1 MKVYE
6 IIILGIFF
14 LFIIYYNF
22 FYNEEN
28 IVVGCIDLRAINY
41 NPSANK
47 GCNNNACCEYKIEKD
62 CRLED
67 HPCLCSTI
75 ENNALNQCDKIEL
88 RPVLIAIKDLNKI
101 EHSQDLKFQELVN
114 SGYTEHYYS
123 KIMEISQITYMDYV
137 HSNQESGISLQ
148 TPQYDIFIA
157 IEMMKQKDYKKA
169 LYHINQF
176 LDAPDIYLNNKLS
189 AFFNNGIGCCQ
200 YDIDWISNPD
210 HHSFQI
216 AKIIQDILYRLD
228 SNDLE
233 LDWLKLK
240 LNKLKEF
247 DKTDNTIDF
256 IENLIFSILFSIDN
270 QSLDFSDYGLNSL
283 ENYKYL
289 LSSSFNDIF
298 QNNNS
303 LFYLSS
309 QIDILVYLK
318 LMIAENFLDSLKEN
332 DPANSLLD
340 TEALSRFIEL
350 QLIYNSKLRDDS
362 FQLMLDEL
370 NSINEHYSAAKED
383 EDMDRG
389 DLENIKYTVETISNI
404 INDYYDKLKLDHSS
418 SFSDFN
424 LLAYS
429 DIDSSEFF
437 IKSRQLINYNIFIQS
452 INKFSD
458 NQWYPIFK
466 ENLIKKNG
474 PLDLINKKF
483 VDLESKF
490 LYYYDYDP
498 INWTSDTV
506 SVYHNDVKSFSIF
519 KLLFGLQSPD
529 KFNKIKTELDK
540 HQGDELGANILIR
553 SLNEWN
559 QVINGK

>member
-1 MKVYE
+1 
-6 IIILGIFF
+6 
-14 LFIIYYNF
+14 
-22 FYNEEN
+22 
-28 IVVGCIDLRAINY
+28 
-41 NPSANK
+41 
-47 GCNNNACCEYKIEKD
+47 
-62 CRLED
+62 
-67 HPCLCSTI
+67 
-75 ENNALNQCDKIEL
+75 
-88 RPVLIAIKDLNKI
+88 
-101 EHSQDLKFQELVN
+101 
-114 SGYTEHYYS
+114 
-123 KIMEISQITYMDYV
+123 
-137 HSNQESGISLQ
+137 
-148 TPQYDIFIA
+148 
-157 IEMMKQKDYKKA
+157 
-169 LYHINQF
+169 
-176 LDAPDIYLNNKLS
+176 
-189 AFFNNGIGCCQ
+189 
-200 YDIDWISNPD
+200 
-210 HHSFQI
+210 
-216 AKIIQDILYRLD
+216 
-228 SNDLE
+228 
-233 LDWLKLK
+233 
-240 LNKLKEF
+240 
-247 DKTDNTIDF
+247 
-256 IENLIFSILFSIDN
+256 
-270 QSLDFSDYGLNSL
+270 
-283 ENYKYL
+283 
-289 LSSSFNDIF
+289 
-298 QNNNS
+298 
-303 LFYLSS
+303 
-309 QIDILVYLK
+309 
-318 LMIAENFLDSLKEN
+318 MIAENFLDSLKEN